1 VRRRRLLMILMLA
14 IVCGGSAAYFALAYL
29 RENTPRLIAAE
40 SPQHQVA
47 VAARD
52 LPIGTVL
59 KTEDVRMIDWRGE
72 AVPQGFVT
80 SADLVVGRGLITPVR
95 ANEVLLEGKLAAKGA
110 GAGLAVTIPEGM
122 RAVSVRVDE
131 VIGVAGFVLPG
142 TRVDVMLTLP
152 PKLDRKETVTQMILQ
167 NMRVLA
173 AGQIVQQDAQGK
185 PIMVSVLT
193 LMVTPEEAELLVLA
207 ANEGKIQLA
216 LRNTLDDADVHTIG
230 ANTRRLLPGDRS
242 ARNGGNGSAVVRT
255 QAGVPVVEA
264 YRGGVRTL
272 IKF

>member
-1 VRRRRLLMILMLA
+1 VRQRRLLLILTLA
-14 IVCGGSAAYFALAYL
+14 IVCGGAAAYFALAYL
-29 RENTPRLIAAE
+29 RQNTPRLIAAE
-40 SPQHQVA
+40 TPQHQVA

-52 LPIGTVL
+52 LPLGTVL
-59 KTEDVRMIDWRGE
+59 KTEDIRMIDWRGD
-72 AVPQGFVT
+72 AVPQGFLT
-80 SADLVVGRGLITPVR
+80 SADLVIGRGLITPVR
-95 ANEVLLEGKLAAKGA
+95 ANEVLLDGKLAARGA
-110 GAGLAVTIPEGM
+110 GAGLSITIPEGM
-122 RAVSVRVDE
+122 RAVSVRVDD

-167 NMRVLA
+167 NMPVLA

-185 PIMVSVLT
+185 PITVSVLT

-216 LRNTLDDADVHTIG
+216 LRNTLDAAEVRTIG
-230 ANTRRLLPGDRS
+230 ANARRLLPGDRS
-242 ARNGGNGSAVVRT
+242 GRRNGNGSAVVRT
-255 QAGVPVVEA
+255 QGGVPVVEA

>member
-1 VRRRRLLMILMLA
+1 MRQRRLVMILTLA

-29 RENTPRLIAAE
+29 RQNTPRLIAAE

-52 LPIGTVL
+52 LPLGTML
-59 KTEDVRMIDWRGE
+59 KAEDVRMIDWRGE
-72 AVPQGFVT
+72 AVPQGFLT
-80 SADLVVGRGLITPVR
+80 SVDLVVGRGLITPVR
-95 ANEVLLEGKLAAKGA
+95 ANEMLLEGKLAARGA
-110 GAGLAVTIPEGM
+110 GAGLAITIPEGM
-122 RAVSVRVDE
+122 RAVSVRVDD

-152 PKLDRKETVTQMILQ
+152 PKLDRKETVTQLILQ

-185 PIMVSVLT
+185 PITVSVLT
-193 LMVTPEEAELLVLA
+193 LMVTPVEAELLVLA

-216 LRNTLDDADVHTIG
+216 LRNTLDDAAVHTIG
-230 ANTRRLLPGDRS
+230 ANARRLLPGDRS
-242 ARNGGNGSAVVRT
+242 AARNGGNGSVVRT
-255 QAGVPVVEA
+255 QSGVPVVEA